1 MASSS
6 VWKAVGICTGG
17 PARTSLRSW
26 LSRPRPRAEISPPA
40 TASQKGGSFSTSA
53 AFHPFFSTFSAAF
66 SSRRLRGQPRDVGV
80 GWVISSFIF
89 FFLLTFSFAAA
100 QSPHST
106 LLADG
111 HGRLFPSRAHQAPPP
126 TATTAMRHDD
136 ADMPPRHRMRY
147 VAVPLAAAPTA
158 SLCPRHRASC
168 AGLPSA
174 YVFFFLFLLPSSFA
188 VQSLRSHHQPCR
200 RMRGRPPP
208 PGPTTVQSPTVTT
221 MPPHAR
227 DRGAREERK

>member
-1 MASSS
+1 M
-6 VWKAVGICTGG
+6 GTGF
-17 PARTSLRSW
+17 RSGR
-26 LSRPRPRAEISPPA
+26 LRPRPRAEISPPA
-40 TASQKGGSFSTSA
+40 TASQKGGSFSTLA
-53 AFHPFFSTFSAAF
+53 AFHPFFPPF
-66 SSRRLRGQPRDVGV
+66 RPRFLHGDFGDNRETS
-80 GWVISSFIF
+80 GLGGSFPLSF
-89 FFLLTFSFAAA
+89 FFLANFLFCSRPVTALY
-100 QSPHST
+100 PPRRRT
-106 LLADG
+106 
-111 HGRLFPSRAHQAPPP
+111 RPPFPSRAHQAPPP

-147 VAVPLAAAPTA
+147 VAVPLTAAPTA

-188 VQSLRSHHQPCR
+188 IQSLRSHHQPCR